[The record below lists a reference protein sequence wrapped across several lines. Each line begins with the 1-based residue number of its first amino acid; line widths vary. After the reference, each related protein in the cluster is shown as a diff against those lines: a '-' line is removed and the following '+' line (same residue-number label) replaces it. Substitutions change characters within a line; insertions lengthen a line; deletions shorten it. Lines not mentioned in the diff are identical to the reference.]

1 MRQRLALMALLLSFA
16 VSAFAQHEPT
26 STWPYL
32 YPDFTEGE
40 IRTSDGTAKPGFFN
54 VHILYGRLHFVDGEL
69 IKEAAQS
76 GVSSVRIGND
86 IFVNVSGEMMKVL
99 ARDDNACIGEK
110 AEVDMVQLNATGGA
124 YGSSSSTLATTALS
138 SLEAIGNGMSAT
150 NHMELKN
157 SKEDGKILPLVRKS
171 YIIVPGKVIY
181 AARKDVMEQSGIDA
195 KEMNSFIKEN
205 KIRWKNP
212 ESLLKLAGFINE
224 RNK

>member
-40 IRTSDGTAKPGFFN
+40 IQTLDGKAKPGLFN
-54 VHILYGRLHFVDGEL
+54 VHILYGRLHFIDGEL
-69 IKEAAQS
+69 IREASSAD
-76 GVSSVRIGND
+76 VFSVRIGKD

-99 ARDDNACIGEK
+99 AKEDHAYIGEK

-157 SKEDGKILPLVRKS
+157 SKEDGKILPLVRKT
-171 YIIVPGKVIY
+171 YIVVPGKVIY
-181 AARKDVMEQSGIDA
+181 ATRKDVMEQSGIDA
-195 KEMNSFIKEN
+195 KELNAFIKEN

-212 ESLLKLAGFINE
+212 ESLLRLAAFINQ
-224 RNK
+224 NN